1 MSRVYKHDLRVGV
14 GNTVEYGIY
23 SSIKMNNPNFIT
35 FIVTAE
41 SKSTLERMI
50 SKERLRDICQCEE
63 FTISNRED
71 LDNTFSICEQT
82 LRSLF
87 SSGFTPSDII
97 VDITSGTKIMSAA
110 IASVA
115 ILYKLYSITYV
126 GGVRDEAGI
135 VIQGSEKP
143 KEIKPMQILYRHEL
157 NLIKKY
163 FSIF

>member
-1 MSRVYKHDLRVGV
+1 
-14 GNTVEYGIY
+14 
-23 SSIKMNNPNFIT
+23 MNNPNFIT

-41 SKSTLERMI
+41 SKSTLGRMI

-63 FTISNRED
+63 LTISNRED

-87 SSGFTPSDII
+87 SSGFTPSDIT

-126 GGVRDEAGI
+126 GGVRGEAGI